1 MPVAFLQELL
11 RINSSNPP
19 GNEHEIS
26 KVLAA
31 RGERVGLKGKF
42 RMLDEKRS
50 NYEVRLKG
58 KGDKVL
64 FFCGHMDTVSPG
76 KMEWE
81 YPPYSGR
88 LVDNRLY
95 GRGASDMKSGLAA
108 MLLAMEELHKE
119 GMVLAGDVV
128 FLATAGEEVDSCGA
142 RDYQA
147 TVGMEDVDAIV
158 IAEPTHEKVVIGH
171 KGALWL
177 EIITF
182 GKTAH
187 GSMPDLGVNA
197 IEHMIRV
204 IEFIRSMNLDWRLEK
219 APLGKS
225 SMTVTQIGAGIQTNV
240 IPDQCFLHVDIRS
253 VPPQSHHE
261 IVSAIRAKL
270 EEWQKTV
277 PGFQAECREL
287 LDRAAVWTEPK
298 ESIIQTALEIK
309 GQSQNDCY
317 GVSYYT
323 DASVLNPYSKIPTLI
338 YGPGDEKL
346 AHQPNEWV
354 DVQAYLRSIS
364 FYKELAL
371 RFLGKAD

>member
-1 MPVAFLQELL
+1 MPVRFLQELL
-11 RINSSNPP
+11 RINSTNPP

-26 KVLAA
+26 KFLAA
-31 RGERVGLKGKF
+31 RCERMGLPGRIIK
-42 RMLDEKRS
+42 LDEKRS
-50 NYEVRLKG
+50 NFEVRLTG

-76 KMEWE
+76 KIEWE
-81 YPPYSGR
+81 YPPFSGEW
-88 LVDNRLY
+88 VDNRLY

-119 GMVLAGDVV
+119 GTVLGGDLI

-142 RDYQA
+142 RDYQERI
-147 TVGMEDVDAIV
+147 GMDGVDAIV
-158 IAEPTHEKVVIGH
+158 IGEPTNEKVVIGH

-177 EIITF
+177 EIVTY

-187 GSMPDLGVNA
+187 GSMPDQGINA
-197 IEHMIRV
+197 IEHMTKV
-204 IEFIRSMNLDWRLEK
+204 IELLKSYELEWRVEK
-219 APLGKS
+219 LPLGRS

-240 IPDQCFLHVDIRS
+240 IPDECFIHVDIRS
-253 VPPQSHHE
+253 IPPQSHKE
-261 IVSAIRAKL
+261 LVQDIRAKL
-270 EEWQKTV
+270 FELQQTL
-277 PGFQAECREL
+277 PGFRAECREL
-287 LDRAAVWTEPK
+287 LDRPPVFTQSDA
-298 ESIIQTALEIK
+298 SIIQTALRIK
-309 GQSQNDCY
+309 GLTEAECY

-354 DVQAYLRSIS
+354 DIQAYLRAIA
-364 FYKELAL
+364 FYKDLAVQ
-371 RFLGKAD
+371 FLGKA

>member
-11 RINSSNPP
+11 RMNSSNPP

-26 KVLAA
+26 KVLAT
-31 RGERVGLKGKF
+31 RCERIGMPGKILK
-42 RMLDEKRS
+42 LNDQRS
-50 NYEVRLKG
+50 NFEVRLKG
-58 KGDKVL
+58 QGEKVL

-76 KMEWE
+76 KIEWD
-81 YPPYSGR
+81 YPPYSGEI
-88 LVDNRLY
+88 VDNRLY

-108 MLLAMEELHKE
+108 MLLAMEELHQE
-119 GMVLAGDVV
+119 GKVLGGDIV

-142 RDYQA
+142 RNYQE
-147 TVGMEDVDAIV
+147 TVGMRDVDAIV

-177 EIITF
+177 EIKTF

-187 GSMPDLGVNA
+187 GSMPDQGINA
-197 IEHMIRV
+197 IEHMMRV
-204 IEFIRSMNLDWRLEK
+204 IELIQSYNLEWRMESD
-219 APLGKS
+219 PLGQS

-253 VPPQSHHE
+253 VPPQSHKE
-261 IVSAIRAKL
+261 LVAELRSKL
-270 EEWQKTV
+270 ENWQRKV
-277 PGFQAECREL
+277 PGFRAECREL
-287 LDRAAVWTEPK
+287 LDRAAVLTDSSS
-298 ESIIQTALEIK
+298 SIIQTALQIK
-309 GQSQNDCY
+309 GQGQKDCY

-354 DVQAYLRSIS
+354 DISAYLRSIA
-364 FYKELAL
+364 FYKELAT
-371 RFLGKAD
+371 RFLSS